1 MECHNRKLQ
10 HIRRIMDHVKSSKSY
25 GYQPEALIATLNTSM
40 LKSLA
45 CYASLPR
52 TMASRFTI
60 YSNKQISYIVYKI
73 SSLIN
78 KISTLFY

>member
-1 MECHNRKLQ
+1 MYVAFSCLHIAYFNTETTQ
-10 HIRRIMDHVKSSKSY
+10 HSVSILVK
-25 GYQPEALIATLNTSM
+25 
-40 LKSLA
+40 
-45 CYASLPR
+45 

-78 KISTLFY
+78 KISTLLYKISIIKKISYIENKISVLLY